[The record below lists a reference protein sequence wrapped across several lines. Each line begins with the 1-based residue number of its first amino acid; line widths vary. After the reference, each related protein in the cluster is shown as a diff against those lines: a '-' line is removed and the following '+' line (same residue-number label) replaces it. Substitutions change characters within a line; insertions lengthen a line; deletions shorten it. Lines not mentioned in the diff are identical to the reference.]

1 MSGSDSERIDGLVCA
16 TVAWATD
23 GDGECSGPVSM
34 VQGTIEKIQYIPGE
48 GDAQPDNG
56 YDITLKDGDG
66 LDVFG
71 GAGVGLSDTTV
82 STVLMTGETPMLPVA
97 TTGLLTLEVLNAGA
111 AHAGTV
117 KVFFRR

>member
-1 MSGSDSERIDGLVCA
+1 MSGSDSERINGLLCGTITWLTSA
-16 TVAWATD
+16 GA
-23 GDGECSGPVSM
+23 ECSGTISLI
-34 VQGTIEKIQYIPGE
+34 QGTIERVLFVPDS
-48 GDAQPDNG
+48 GDSQPDNEHT
-56 YDITLKDGDG
+56 ITLKDGDG